1 MAGRQLAQI
10 GEYVLQIV
18 VYKYYRFKISA
29 DTSMLLVHDFNFFKG
44 NYKILPSNSL
54 ILFWMELMMLSLTKG
69 AHIAKLLPAGC
80 VC

>member
-54 ILFWMELMMLSLTKG
+54 ILF
-69 AHIAKLLPAGC
+69 
-80 VC
+80 